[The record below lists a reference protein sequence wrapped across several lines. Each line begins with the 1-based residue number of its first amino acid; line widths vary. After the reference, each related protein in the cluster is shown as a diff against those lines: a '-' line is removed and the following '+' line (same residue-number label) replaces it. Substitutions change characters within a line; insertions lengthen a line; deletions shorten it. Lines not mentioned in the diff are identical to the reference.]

1 MIDWARVSELRDEVG
16 AEDFDEVVELLWEE
30 VDEAIAA
37 LRDLMDLS
45 KLEPQCDF
53 LKGSALNIGFREF
66 ANLCQAG
73 EAAAAAGATAVVQP
87 GGSIKDADVI
97 AAANRLGLA
106 MVFTGRRHFRH

>member
-16 AEDFDEVVELLWEE
+16 AEDFDEVVELLLEE

-45 KLEPQCDF
+45 KLEPKCHF

-66 ANLCQAG
+66 ANLCQAD
-73 EAAAAAGATAVVQP
+73 EAAAAAGLGEDVEIAVIVQ
-87 GGSIKDADVI
+87 SY
-97 AAANRLGLA
+97 AAARE
-106 MVFTGRRHFRH
+106 VFIN

>member
-16 AEDFDEVVELLWEE
+16 AEDFDEVVELFLEE

-45 KLEPQCDF
+45 KLEPQCHF

-73 EAAAAAGATAVVQP
+73 EAAAVAGL
-87 GGSIKDADVI
+87 GEDVEI
-97 AAANRLGLA
+97 AAIVRSYVEARE
-106 MVFTGRRHFRH
+106 VFIN